1 MYTASFVD
9 SQIKGMKAEGLDRA
23 DIIWYLTGYCQ
34 GWGYVFG
41 AAGEGFIRM
50 SFANSYENI
59 VEGLKRMR
67 EAMGKILG

>member
-1 MYTASFVD
+1 MYSASFVD
-9 SQIKGMKAEGLDRA
+9 SQVRGMKAEGVSRA
-23 DIIWYLTGYCQ
+23 DMIRYLTGYCQ

-50 SFANSYENI
+50 SFAISYENI

-67 EAMGKILG
+67 EAMEKILG